1 MKNLKW
7 RYFSCPE
14 SELRLDIT
22 LRCGQSFRW
31 KQFESEDPSSLGTE
45 RAVFVG
51 VLQSKLLLLSQSSDR
66 IFYHCVNNEEC
77 DETADLLKDYFQLSV
92 NLSELYRHWADK
104 DPIFKKIAVD
114 YPGVRILR
122 QDPVENVFSFICSA
136 NNNITRISSMVEKL
150 CTHYGEFLC
159 EWNGDKYYSFPPVVS
174 LSKPKV
180 DPRLREL
187 GFGYRAKYIQ
197 KSAKFIL
204 EKGGNS
210 WLVGLRDQPYVEA
223 REALIELPGVGPKVA
238 DCVLLMSLDQTGSVP
253 IDTHMLA
260 IAKRYLPHLRDQKTV
275 SDKLYREVGDF
286 FRSLYGQYAGWAH
299 SVLFSADLKHI
310 QETVT
315 ADTEKNN
322 KQRGKKKKNKEE
334 KENSESLEVESPPE
348 NKKKKRT

>member
-7 RYFSCPE
+7 RYFFCPE

-31 KQFESEDPSSLGTE
+31 KQFESEEPSSLGTD
-45 RAVFVG
+45 RPVFVG
-51 VLQSKLLLLSQSSDR
+51 VLQSKLLLLSQSPDR

-77 DETADLLKDYFQLSV
+77 DQTADLLKDYFQLSV

-104 DPIFKKIAVD
+104 DPIFEKIAVD

-204 EKGGNS
+204 EKGGDT
-210 WLVGLRDQPYVEA
+210 WLAGLRDQTYVEA

-315 ADTEKNN
+315 ADTDKNN
-322 KQRGKKKKNKEE
+322 KQRGMKKIKEE
-334 KENSESLEVESPPE
+334 KENSESPPE
-348 NKKKKRT
+348 KKKKKKRT